1 MILYFVFTT
10 ECISKREME
19 DTVLVEHGLFNHD
32 IKISSIMTI
41 TTPASLERRET
52 GITPNV
58 YEKNRNKIVVVGI
71 SCHDNETR

>member
-1 MILYFVFTT
+1 MILR
-10 ECISKREME
+10 SPA
-19 DTVLVEHGLFNHD
+19 
-32 IKISSIMTI
+32 IMTI